1 MKRKEREY
9 SLGDALKSFQDR
21 SGMTHKLLIMRTLRN
36 WPEFAGKAIAEQT
49 KRLRYDKGVLLVYMD
64 SPVWRQELNYRK
76 SEILE
81 RINTAA
87 GKRILK
93 GIKVY

>member
-9 SLGDALKSFQDR
+9 SLGDALKSFQDK
-21 SGMTHKLLIMRTLRN
+21 SGMTKKMLIMRTLRN
-36 WPEFAGKAIAEQT
+36 WPELAGKAIAEQT
-49 KRLRYDKGVLLVYMD
+49 QRLRYEKGVLLVYMD

-76 SEILE
+76 SEIMA
-81 RINTAA
+81 RINTTA
-87 GKRILK
+87 GRRIIK